1 MLIKL
6 ECPNKATMNKQPSTY
21 YLKEMPSPVGRLKL
35 IASNQGLAAILWEN
49 DIPNRIK
56 GLHATEHNTHPILLE
71 TERQLD
77 EYFKGE
83 RSVFTLPLDQVGT
96 PFQKKVWEALV
107 NIPFGETRTYG
118 ELAEMM
124 GDINLSRAVGGAN
137 HRNPVSIVVPC
148 HRVLGSSGDLTGF
161 AGGLDAKAYLLKLEG
176 YTYTKKVKEG
186 KKPSQQLKLL

>member
-1 MLIKL
+1 
-6 ECPNKATMNKQPSTY
+6 MNKQPSSY
-21 YLKEMPSPVGRLKL
+21 YYKEMSTPVGRLKL
-35 IASNQGLAAILWEN
+35 VASHQGLAAILWEN

-56 GLHATEHNTHPILLE
+56 ELHAIENGTQPILLE

-176 YTYTKKVKEG
+176 YTYTKKIKEG
-186 KKPSQQLKLL
+186 KKASQQLKLL